1 VSIAIENVPPYEQIS
16 SEPIREAGATLSA
29 VRAAQDEA
37 KKALVEAEQTLP
49 SSQWKDAEAA
59 EQARAEGKPEP
70 KTRNHTAAHEKRIA
84 DLEHEQR
91 VADLALKRARGA
103 LEAVLAE
110 HGQAWAD
117 ELTTSVEAMRVEWGN
132 SVEGLIGLHSQLSAA
147 LSVARVVGIG
157 ELPKVNALPF
167 RRRQI
172 ANAEFASPQ
181 PDVPAFVQMGDV
193 LAALAGVV
201 EVEPDVEKVPVEHRP
216 PRALSS
222 ELRDRADVEN
232 EVGEREA
239 FHNSERV
246 AERRRRA
253 EQNRQAGEEALSQS
267 LAG

>member
-1 VSIAIENVPPYEQIS
+1 VSIVIENLPPYEQIS
-16 SEPIREAGATLSA
+16 SEPIREAAATRSA
-29 VRAAQDEA
+29 ARAAQDEA

-59 EQARAEGKPEP
+59 EAARAEGKPEP
-70 KTRNHTAAHEKRIA
+70 KTRSHTAAHEKRIA

-91 VADLALKRARGA
+91 VAELALTRARGE
-103 LEAVLAE
+103 LEAALAE

-132 SVEGLIGLHSQLSAA
+132 SVEGLIALHSQLSAA

-157 ELPKVNALPF
+157 ELPKVNALPL

-181 PDVPAFVQMGDV
+181 PDVPAVIETSAV
-193 LAALAGVV
+193 LAALASVI
-201 EVEPDVEKVPVEHRP
+201 EVEPEVEKVPVEHP
-216 PRALSS
+216 HLKGAS
-222 ELRDRADVEN
+222 ELRAQARVED
-232 EVGEREA
+232 EIGERAE
-239 FHNSERV
+239 FHSPERV